1 MNRIAQSA
9 FAFTLLAASVIA
21 PAQDVGAPKDRSE
34 RPECKA
40 HGAQEPECTF
50 AYMRI
55 PSTAQRGNRVAQQV
69 FRGDHVLIRSAT
81 VHTAGTAGTLKNT
94 DVLVQGGII
103 RAIGKQLAAPAGTT
117 LIDANGAPLT
127 PGLFAGITGI
137 GIEEVSAEPSTNDT
151 ALAFGATPPQA
162 AQMRPEF
169 DVTMAYNPRSS
180 LLPVARM
187 GGLSFTQLA
196 AGSMPGGSIIA
207 GQGGLVRLDGS
218 FDAFTGQRAL
228 FVNLGGNLAPLG
240 GNSRAGE
247 YMLLAQAIAEAR
259 SAAPVGS
266 ANTLLT
272 PIGRSTL
279 AGYLGHG
286 RVLVGVDRAA
296 DILRV
301 IDIAQRE
308 KLNIVL
314 VGAAEGWVV
323 AGQLAAAN
331 VPVLIDGLEN
341 LPGSFDSLGATLEN
355 AARLH
360 AAGVAIGFSQRGDAS
375 HNARKIRQLAGN
387 AVANGLPWEA
397 GLAGL
402 TAVPAKA
409 LGVGDRLGSIEV
421 GKLADLVLWSGDPLD
436 VSSTASQ
443 IWLGGKAMPMQSR
456 QTLLRDRYL
465 RPAGPLP
472 RAYP

>member
-1 MNRIAQSA
+1 MNRIAQGILA
-9 FAFTLLAASVIA
+9 ITLLAASA
-21 PAQDVGAPKDRSE
+21 FAMAQD
-34 RPECKA
+34 
-40 HGAQEPECTF
+40 
-50 AYMRI
+50 I
-55 PSTAQRGNRVAQQV
+55 
-69 FRGDHVLIRSAT
+69 LIRNAT
-81 VHTAGTAGTLKNT
+81 VHTAAAAGTLNHT
-94 DVLVQGGII
+94 DVLVQGGVI
-103 RAIGKQLAAPAGTT
+103 RAIGPQLATPAG
-117 LIDANGAPLT
+117 IAIVDADGAPLT

-137 GIEEVSAEPSTNDT
+137 GIEEVSAEPSANDT
-151 ALAFGATPPQA
+151 ALAFGAIPPQA

-169 DVTMAYNPRSS
+169 DVTLAYNPRSS

-196 AGSMPGGSIIA
+196 AGTAPGGSIIA

-218 FDAFTGQRAL
+218 FDAPFAGQRAL
-228 FVNLGGNLAPLG
+228 FINLGGNLAVLS

-259 SAAPVGS
+259 SAAPAGS

-272 PIGRSTL
+272 PAGRAAM

-286 RVLVGVDRAA
+286 RVLIGVDRAA

-301 IDIAQRE
+301 IDIAQHE
-308 KLNIVL
+308 KLDIVL

-323 AGQLAAAN
+323 ARQLAAAR

-341 LPGSFDSLGATLEN
+341 LPGSFDSLGASLEN

-360 AAGVAIGFSQRGDAS
+360 AAGVAVGFSQGGDAS

-402 TAVPAKA
+402 TSVPAKA
-409 LGVGDRLGSIEV
+409 LGVSDRIGSIEV

-436 VSSTASQ
+436 VSSTARQ
-443 IWLGGKAMPMQSR
+443 IWLGGNAMPMQSR

-465 RPAGPLP
+465 RAAGPLP

>member
-1 MNRIAQSA
+1 MNRATGIFSVA
-9 FAFTLLAASVIA
+9 FALLAVGSVVS
-21 PAQDVGAPKDRSE
+21 AQDV
-34 RPECKA
+34 
-40 HGAQEPECTF
+40 
-50 AYMRI
+50 
-55 PSTAQRGNRVAQQV
+55 
-69 FRGDHVLIRSAT
+69 LIRNAT
-81 VHTAGTAGTLKNT
+81 VHTAAAAGTLNAT
-94 DVLVQGGII
+94 NVLVQGGVI
-103 RAIGKQLAAPAGTT
+103 RAIGKQLATPAGVA
-117 LIDANGAPLT
+117 IVDADGAPLT

-151 ALAFGATPPQA
+151 ALAFGAIPPQT

-169 DVTMAYNPRSS
+169 DVTLAYNPRSS

-207 GQGGLVRLDGS
+207 GQGGLVRLDGQ
-218 FDAFTGQRAL
+218 FDNVPFAGQRAL

-259 SAAPVGS
+259 SAAPAGS

-279 AGYLGHG
+279 ASYLGHG

-308 KLNIVL
+308 KLDIVL

-323 AGQLAAAN
+323 AKQLAAAK
-331 VPVLIDGLEN
+331 VPVLIDALDD
-341 LPGSFDSLGATLEN
+341 LPDSFDSLGATLEN

-360 AAGVAIGFSQRGDAS
+360 AAGVAVGFSQRGDAS

-402 TAVPAKA
+402 TAVPARA
-409 LGVGDRLGSIEV
+409 LGVSDRIGSIEV
-421 GKLADLVLWSGDPLD
+421 GKLADLVLWSGDPLE
-436 VSSTASQ
+436 VSSTARQ
-443 IWLGGKAMPMQSR
+443 IWLAGKAMPMQSR

-465 RPAGPLP
+465 RAAGPLP